1 MGLTMV
7 ACSATPTPRPTAA
20 GHSVAHTHRALT
32 TAVSVDHRVFGRSV
46 QGRPLIAWYRG
57 PTSAVRRILVIG
69 AVHGNE
75 AAGVALVRN
84 LLRQPA
90 PTGVELIAVPDLNP
104 DGVAQGVRQN
114 AHRVDLNRNFPYE
127 WQRLGQPGDQ
137 QYSGSGPLSEPES
150 RALAILV
157 RNVRPTVTVWFH
169 QPVGVVDESG
179 GSVAVEQRF
188 AFLLGEP
195 LRRLTRYPGSAASW
209 ENHLLPGSS
218 AFVVEL
224 PHRVSAS
231 LAARAGRALQDLLR

>member
-1 MGLTMV
+1 MV
-7 ACSATPTPRPTAA
+7 VAVAACTTTPTPRPPAA
-20 GHSVAHTHRALT
+20 GRPVVRTHRALS

-57 PTSAVRRILVIG
+57 PTSAVRRVLVIG

-90 PTGVELIAVPDLNP
+90 PTRAELIAVPDLNP
-104 DGVAQGVRQN
+104 DGVALGVRQN
-114 AHRVDLNRNFPYE
+114 AHRVDLNRNFPYR
-127 WQRLGQPGDQ
+127 WQRLGRPGDQ

-150 RALAILV
+150 RALAALV
-157 RNVRPTVTVWFH
+157 RQVRPTVTVWFH

-179 GSVAVEQRF
+179 GSVEVEQRF
-188 AFLLGEP
+188 AGLLGEP
-195 LRRLTRYPGSAASW
+195 LQRLTRYPGSAASW
-209 ENHLLPGSS
+209 ENHLISGSS

-224 PHRVSAS
+224 PHTVSAS